1 MLPGMSGEATVADRT
16 WSPEVVEKVARSI
29 ESVCSDGNSDAR
41 RVAADMLSASP
52 LPDAL
57 DLIERLTNCA
67 NDFLA
72 AVAGESPGLLE
83 GNCDIEHLN
92 AGLADAAAFVA
103 RVREG

>member
-1 MLPGMSGEATVADRT
+1 MPDRT
-16 WSPEVVEKVARSI
+16 WAPEVVAEVAEQILTEHGRRI
-29 ESVCSDGNSDAR
+29 PHGQPNSTR
-41 RVAADMLSASP
+41 NWPERAATAALSASP
-52 LPDAL
+52 LGEAL

-83 GNCDIEHLN
+83 DNCDIEHLN